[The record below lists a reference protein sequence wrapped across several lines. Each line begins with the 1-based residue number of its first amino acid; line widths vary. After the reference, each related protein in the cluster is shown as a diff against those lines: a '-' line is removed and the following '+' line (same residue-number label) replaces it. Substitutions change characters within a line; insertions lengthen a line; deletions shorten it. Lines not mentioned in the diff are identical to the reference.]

1 MYGKALNRIYSNLQ
15 NGETYGHIA
24 YYRQDYP
31 EKDLAGKEYFSFNLG
46 KHYCKPLFCW
56 THYGSSANKATKK
69 DLLWII
75 TQIFGLTPEQFE
87 QSYITR
93 TAFIEKYG
101 REM

>member
-1 MYGKALNRIYSNLQ
+1 MANETLNRIFDNLQ

-46 KHYCKPLFCW
+46 KHYYKPLFCW

-69 DLLWII
+69 DLQWLIN
-75 TQIFGLTPEQFE
+75 TIFGMTASEFE
-87 QSYITR
+87 KRFITR

-101 REM
+101 RI